1 MTISPSILAMPS
13 PALRICSHQIRP
25 WARQVEA
32 KVPGPPRPRHARATG
47 VQGRAIADRHARI
60 QQPNGKP
67 VADARW
73 ELRLV
78 TDQLPVARGPR
89 RCSGGAAVRDTPAA
103 RYDRCHVC
111 WRHGGRDGLCYDARV
126 TLAYP
131 VCWDEDGCNAKA
143 GAREL
148 VMLATSSGQWMITRA
163 AAARDALQRWL
174 ADQRSPA
181 GEWS

>member
-13 PALRICSHQIRP
+13 PALRICSHQPRP

-32 KVPGPPRPRHARATG
+32 KVPAPPRPRHARATG

-78 TDQLPVARGPR
+78 KDQLPVAR
-89 RCSGGAAVRDTPAA
+89 AAVAEA
-103 RYDRCHVC
+103 RGSSCVAFLPTDGSLPTASASGRPRNYLRPPDR
-111 WRHGGRDGLCYDARV
+111 
-126 TLAYP
+126 
-131 VCWDEDGCNAKA
+131 
-143 GAREL
+143 
-148 VMLATSSGQWMITRA
+148 
-163 AAARDALQRWL
+163 
-174 ADQRSPA
+174 
-181 GEWS
+181 